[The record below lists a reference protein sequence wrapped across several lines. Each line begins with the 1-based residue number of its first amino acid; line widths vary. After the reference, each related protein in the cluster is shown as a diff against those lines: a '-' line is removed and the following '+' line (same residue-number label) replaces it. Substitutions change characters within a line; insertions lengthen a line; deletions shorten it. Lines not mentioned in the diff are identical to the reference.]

1 MKRFFA
7 IISLLLLS
15 AVAVAQND
23 YKEADL
29 YFQPEQMPNMKEF
42 LPGPPAEGSV
52 AFEYDLAVYEQG
64 KQIRVTDAKAAA
76 AAQAQSDSGV
86 KNLCK
91 QFSQAFG
98 MELSEERTPQI
109 YLLMRDGVITCVKS
123 VIEPKEYYH
132 RTRPFAYHK
141 EGTLMP
147 DSEGMLHQNGSFPSG
162 HTLRGW
168 AMALLL
174 LEINPDRA
182 EELLTLGYQY
192 GYSRVISGYHW
203 QSDVD
208 ASRLVAAAAVAKLH
222 TSERFLKQMK
232 RAKREYKRLSAK
244 AGK

>member
-7 IISLLLLS
+7 IISLLLIS
-15 AVAVAQND
+15 AAAVAQED
-23 YKEADL
+23 YKGANL
-29 YFQPEQMPNMKEF
+29 YFQPEQMPDMKVF

-52 AFEYDLAVYEQG
+52 AFEYDLAVYELG
-64 KQIRVTDAKAAA
+64 KQIRATDAKAAA
-76 AAQAQSDSGV
+76 AAQAQSDNRLG
-86 KNLCK
+86 NLCK
-91 QFSQAFG
+91 QFSEAFG
-98 MELSEERTPQI
+98 MEISAERTPQI
-109 YLLMRDGVITCVKS
+109 YLLLRDGVITCVKS
-123 VIEPKEYYH
+123 IIGPKDYYH

-147 DSEGMLHQNGSFPSG
+147 DKEGMLHQNGSFPSG

-168 AMALLL
+168 ATALLL
-174 LEINPDRA
+174 VEINPDRA
-182 EELLTLGYQY
+182 EELLSLGYQY
-192 GYSRVISGYHW
+192 GQSRVISGYHW

-222 TSERFLKQMK
+222 TSPRFLKQMK